1 MNDRALFARAAVTA
15 LGLVT
20 SICGAARAASPEDQA
35 AAQALFD
42 DAKELVKGGKAAE
55 ACPKFEESQRLDPGL
70 GTQLN
75 LADCYERV
83 GRTASAWTI
92 YVEVAPAARR
102 EGQDARA
109 EHAVARAAALKPL
122 LAKLTIVVP
131 PERRVAGMNVTRD
144 TTLVREAQWSVAIPV
159 DPGQHTIIVEAP
171 GKEPWQTSLD
181 VPAQSANTV
190 TVPVLK
196 DAPRDASPASS
207 PGTAGRPG
215 DPNAGRTQ
223 RIGGLALAGAGVVG
237 VGLGAFFGLR
247 AMSKKDD
254 AGCDGNSCPDVESRD
269 LYEDAQS
276 AGNVSTIGFIVGGL
290 AVAGGAVLY
299 FTAPKPSR
307 EEGFEAGA
315 LLSPGL
321 VGLQAGGRF

>member
-15 LGLVT
+15 FGLVT
-20 SICGAARAASPEDQA
+20 SICGAAHAASSEDQA

-42 DAKELVKGGKAAE
+42 DAKELVKSGKAAE

-75 LADCYERV
+75 LADCYERI

-109 EHAVARAAALKPL
+109 EHAVTRAAALKPL

-131 PERRVAGMNVTRD
+131 PERRLPGMNVTRD

-190 TVPVLK
+190 TIPVLK
-196 DAPRDASPASS
+196 DAPRDASRAASS
-207 PGTAGRPG
+207 SGNVGSS
-215 DPNAGRTQ
+215 DPNAGKTQ
-223 RIGGLALAGAGVVG
+223 RIAGIALAGAGVVG
-237 VGLGAFFGLR
+237 VGLGTFFGLR
-247 AMSKKDD
+247 AMGKKDD
-254 AGCDGNSCPDVESRD
+254 AGCDGNSCPDVGSRD

-299 FTAPKPSR
+299 FTAPKPAR
-307 EEGFEAGA
+307 EKGLEAGA
-315 LLSPGL
+315 VLSPGL